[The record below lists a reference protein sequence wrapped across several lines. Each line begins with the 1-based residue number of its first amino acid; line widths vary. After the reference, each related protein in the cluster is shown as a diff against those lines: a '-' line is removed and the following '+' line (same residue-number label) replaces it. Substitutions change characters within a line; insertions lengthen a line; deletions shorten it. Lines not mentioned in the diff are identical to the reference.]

1 MLHPRLEAAFAALD
15 ACSVQW
21 CLIRL
26 PKHPEAPTGDVD
38 ILLNPGDVELARGVL
53 AGSGFV
59 AVPGWTGAPTLL
71 LADYDAATG
80 CWLVL
85 ELQTTLVFGR
95 RAELTTD
102 AAAACLAGRR
112 QSGGAWTLD
121 PDDDFWAL
129 LLHCVLDGEAFHPV
143 YRDRLVRAAGSVGLD
158 GPLARLLRDLGD
170 ADIAP
175 ARLRELAGAADWD
188 GLLRLGPVI
197 RRAWLDRLGFRRRAR
212 DAAGRMLRALRRLF
226 LAPRRRGLSVAIL
239 GPDGAGKSTLAR
251 DIAAGFP
258 FEGRPIYMGLWPARP
273 PRRRSLPGAAQTLRP
288 FTIWDRYL
296 RAQAQRAMGHLVVFD
311 RYTYDADLPPRPP
324 FIRLKRLYF
333 WLLAHAIPS
342 PQLLILLDAPADV
355 LHARRPEMDPLE
367 LERDRASFLGL
378 IRRLPKIE
386 VVDAN
391 RPGDAVRADV
401 SDRIWR
407 RYAARWAAIE

>member
-1 MLHPRLEAAFAALD
+1 
-15 ACSVQW
+15 
-21 CLIRL
+21 
-26 PKHPEAPTGDVD
+26 
-38 ILLNPGDVELARGVL
+38 VELARGVL
-53 AGSGFV
+53 TGSGFV
-59 AVPGWTGAPTLL
+59 AVPGWTDAPTML
-71 LADYDAATG
+71 LADHDASSG

-85 ELQTTLVFGR
+85 EIQTTLPFGR
-95 RAELTTD
+95 RAELTSD
-102 AAAACLAGRR
+102 AAAETLARR
-112 QSGGAWTLD
+112 RRSGSTWMLD

-129 LLHCVLDGEAFHPV
+129 LLHCALDGEAFDPV
-143 YRDRLVRAAGSVGLD
+143 YRGRLLRAAPQAGLD
-158 GPLARLLRDLGD
+158 GPLAQLLTDLGD
-170 ADIAP
+170 ADVAP
-175 ARLRELAGAADWD
+175 ARLRDLAGAADWD
-188 GLLRLGPVI
+188 GLLGLAPVI
-197 RRAWLDRLGFRRRAR
+197 RRAWLRRLGPRRRAS
-212 DAAGRMLRALRRLF
+212 DGAGRMLRAVRRLL

-258 FEGRPIYMGLWPARP
+258 FEGRPIYMGMWPARSG
-273 PRRRSLPGAAQTLRP
+273 RRRAVPGATQTLRP
-288 FTIWDRYL
+288 FTIWARYL
-296 RAQAQRAMGHLVVFD
+296 RAQRQRAMGHLVVFD

-324 FIRLKRLYF
+324 FVRLKRLYF

-355 LHARRPEMDPLE
+355 LHERRPEMDPLE

-378 IRRLPKIE
+378 SRRRNIE

-407 RYAARWAAIE
+407 RYVARWAAVE

>member
-15 ACSVQW
+15 ACSVEW
-21 CLIRL
+21 SLIRL

-38 ILLNPGDVELARGVL
+38 VLLNPGQVDLARGVL
-53 AGSGFV
+53 AASGFV
-59 AVPGWTGAPTLL
+59 AVPGWTDAPTLL
-71 LADYDAATG
+71 LADHDASSG

-85 ELQTTLVFGR
+85 EIQTTLPFGR
-95 RAELTTD
+95 RAELPSD
-102 AAAACLAGRR
+102 AEVACLARR
-112 QSGGAWTLD
+112 QRSSGTWMLH

-129 LLHCVLDGEAFHPV
+129 LLHCVLDGEAFDPT
-143 YRDRLVRAAGSVGLD
+143 YRGRLLRAAGAAGLD
-158 GPLARLLRDLGD
+158 GPLAFLLADLGV
-170 ADIAP
+170 ADVAP
-175 ARLRELAGAADWD
+175 ARLRELARAADWS
-188 GLLRLGPVI
+188 GLLRLAPVI
-197 RRAWLDRLGFRRRAR
+197 RRAWLNRLGVRRQSR
-212 DAAGRMLRALRRLF
+212 DAAGRVLRAVRRLM

-258 FEGRPIYMGLWPARP
+258 FQGRPIYMGLWPARSGTH
-273 PRRRSLPGAAQTLRP
+273 RVLPGATQTLRP
-288 FTIWDRYL
+288 FTIWGRYL

-324 FIRLKRLYF
+324 FVRLKRLYF
-333 WLLAHAIPS
+333 WLIAHAIPS

-355 LHARRPEMDPLE
+355 LHERRPEMDPLE

-378 IRRLPKIE
+378 SRLRNME

-407 RYAARWAAIE
+407 RYVARWAAVE